1 MAVKMDNV
9 VTDCLE
15 EVATMVNVIDL
26 SDIGAAREDEKPKS
40 KGIHIAVI
48 EPGKDPYLK
57 KIAPDADG
65 NYLGAFQDE
74 VGGLVEAY
82 EPPFGE
88 TPLLWVNEEFLF
100 NGSTPNRAIYANK
113 RMEGIGY
120 LSQFGDHSKAVKA
133 GELYGILCGTFIA
146 VGYDR
151 DEEGNDKPRD
161 ITVEEWLDV
170 CAAFAGIRSVLS
182 GALEVTGL
190 QREHCTEHI
199 KVNLPGSK
207 ADESTGNGE
216 GVWVLV
222 NKPVKEDYDADARG
236 GFYFGILDNDSCYWP
251 GLNHGAVIP
260 FEMRGDKRP
269 WCLTNGFTTVR
280 SVKRSSGSWTRGDH
294 AKRKASKLDKGV
306 FARAHRNGRDRRKPN
321 RQANGFGSKRNHF
334 PEHSAT
340 KAVFSSLRGNA

>member
-1 MAVKMDNV
+1 
-9 VTDCLE
+9 
-15 EVATMVNVIDL
+15 MVNVIDL

-65 NYLGAFQDE
+65 NYTSAFQDE
-74 VGGLVEAY
+74 VGGLIEAY

-120 LSQFGDHSKAVKA
+120 LSQFGDNSKPVKA

-207 ADESTGNGE
+207 ADEGTGNGE

-269 WCLTNGFTTVR
+269 VTPYEWLYD
-280 SVKRSSGSWTRGDH
+280 GSEREKKFG
-294 AKRKASKLDKGV
+294 KL
-306 FARAHRNGRDRRKPN
+306 
-321 RQANGFGSKRNHF
+321 
-334 PEHSAT
+334 E
-340 KAVFSSLRGNA
+340 